1 MISGSNQ
8 KALQPSW
15 SRSRR
20 AAIVM
25 VDNRNAITRW
35 RDGFGEMAGR
45 GVGLA
50 GELAQYRYVRV
61 ARIMLEAAFRT
72 DHDLALAWP
81 ASKMPPAKGIAD
93 RRAGCCTHKWFGP

>member
-1 MISGSNQ
+1 
-8 KALQPSW
+8 
-15 SRSRR
+15 
-20 AAIVM
+20 M
-25 VDNRNAITRW
+25 VENRNAITRW

-81 ASKMPPAKGIAD
+81 ASKMPSAKGIAD
-93 RRAGCCTHKWFGP
+93 RRAGAARINGSGRDASRCHNLMHHVRATVQ

>member
-1 MISGSNQ
+1 MNDKQVETPIPAVHVVHRRVCSAMISGSNQ

-72 DHDLALAWP
+72 DHDLP
-81 ASKMPPAKGIAD
+81 
-93 RRAGCCTHKWFGP
+93 

>member
-25 VDNRNAITRW
+25 VDNRERPGLCRHRDDAAGGGGFCIIAASASITPL
-35 RDGFGEMAGR
+35 D
-45 GVGLA
+45 
-50 GELAQYRYVRV
+50 
-61 ARIMLEAAFRT
+61 
-72 DHDLALAWP
+72 D
-81 ASKMPPAKGIAD
+81 
-93 RRAGCCTHKWFGP
+93 